1 MDLIKTI
8 EDDEEVEILSEDSDA
23 EVEVRTGKASA
34 EQRFYSKI
42 SNSVSTNEEKATGEE
57 GLRE

>member
-23 EVEVRTGKASA
+23 EVEVRAGKPSA
-34 EQRFYSKI
+34 EQRLHSENSI
-42 SNSVSTNEEKATGEE
+42 SVSTNEEKATGEE
-57 GLRE
+57 GF